1 MTKYVLR
8 RVLAFVP
15 TLFAISLLVF
25 LMIQFV
31 PGDPATLILG
41 NEATAGRVA
50 ELRKSMGL
58 DEPLVEQAV
67 LWYTRALQGDLGRSF
82 YLDRSVTQ
90 AIGERIAV
98 TAVLTT
104 MALVVAIGL
113 GLPAGILAA
122 IRQNTW
128 LDATIMA
135 LSVAGLSI
143 PSFVLGLLFIYFI
156 AVPLPWFP
164 TGGFVAFSTSLAD
177 ALRHLL
183 LPALSLGIAQASFVA
198 RMSRSSMLEVLRL
211 DFVRTAHAKG
221 VRPPWVVLRHAL
233 SNALMPIITV
243 GGIIA
248 GILMGGAIV
257 TETVFSLPGVGRL
270 VISAVQRR
278 DYPLIQ
284 GVILFITFV
293 YLTINLLTDVIYA
306 WVDPRL
312 RYE

>member
-41 NEATAGRVA
+41 NEATAARVT
-50 ELRKSMGL
+50 ELRESMGL

-67 LWYTRALQGDLGRSF
+67 RWYVRALRGDLGRSF
-82 YLDRSVTQ
+82 YLDRSVAQ

-98 TAVLTT
+98 TSVLTL
-104 MALVVAIGL
+104 MALVVAVGL

-164 TGGFVAFSTSLAD
+164 TGGFVEFSTSLTD

-211 DFVRTAHAKG
+211 DYVRTARAKG
-221 VRPPWVVLRHAL
+221 VRQRWVVLRHAL

-284 GVILFITFV
+284 GVILFITFA
-293 YLTINLLTDVIYA
+293 YLTINLLTDLIYA

-312 RYE
+312 RYA